1 MSAQG
6 IATGRRSQ
14 SWLAARAEKL
24 NLKYSQFV
32 AVDDR
37 AGGGHCHRPAEPELV
52 GHQGSEFEL
61 DRDSQTM
68 CIVAILKFFSL
79 LLNN

>member
-1 MSAQG
+1 MKEVS
-6 IATGRRSQ
+6 I
-14 SWLAARAEKL
+14 KL
-24 NLKYSQFV
+24 EDILLWRWKAV
-32 AVDDR
+32 AVEGR
-37 AGGGHCHRPAEPELV
+37 AGRGHCHRPAEPELV

-61 DRDSQTM
+61 ERDLQTIVCKYTYM